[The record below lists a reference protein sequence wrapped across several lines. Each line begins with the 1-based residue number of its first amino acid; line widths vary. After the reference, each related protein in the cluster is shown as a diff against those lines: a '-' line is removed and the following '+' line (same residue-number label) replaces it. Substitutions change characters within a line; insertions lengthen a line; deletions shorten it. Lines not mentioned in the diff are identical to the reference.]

1 MLTGSVDPKKFLIDL
16 RYHLLST
23 WTTAVCMHLLGY
35 IMVILFRPEGNKFI
49 AGDSNQLFYLLG
61 ISGITSMI
69 LSLVSVKKNGT
80 ITKKKLYANAQ
91 VLLLG
96 GLTWYLIGVIDL
108 PLIKD
113 QIDSCYRYVLEC
125 FMSSAGEDI
134 EASRGWFCGQHA
146 TFFFLSNQPKMVGL
160 VCSLSMYRKKAL
172 KLRLIVVQVLAC
184 CERRFSAERVV
195 KDDKELNY
203 YSSESVKISTG
214 SAREGVESQAGLAR
228 KMLLA
233 QVSLGKCCL
242 RRS

>member
-1 MLTGSVDPKKFLIDL
+1 
-16 RYHLLST
+16 
-23 WTTAVCMHLLGY
+23 
-35 IMVILFRPEGNKFI
+35 
-49 AGDSNQLFYLLG
+49 
-61 ISGITSMI
+61 MI

-80 ITKKKLYANAQ
+80 ITNKKEVICECAS
-91 VLLLG
+91 
-96 GLTWYLIGVIDL
+96 LTVRWSNMVPYRRDRSSIN
-108 PLIKD
+108 KR
-113 QIDSCYRYVLEC
+113 SNRCYRYVLEC

-184 CERRFSAERVV
+184 LLACLLACCERRFSAERVV
-195 KDDKELNY
+195 KDDRELNY